1 MAATPVGG
9 SKELFSA
16 VVPGGFSGSMYNP
29 GQYQTPLT
37 HLGITSQYPMST
49 NTPNPYGLQ

>member
-1 MAATPVGG
+1 MAATEVGG

-29 GQYQTPLT
+29 G
-37 HLGITSQYPMST
+37 
-49 NTPNPYGLQ
+49 